1 MDINLLHISITLILL
16 FCINFYG
23 FLYSYLITTTS
34 FFEKLKIQDKNINYD
49 VLKSRVPLVL
59 FNVIVLM
66 ILTTIGLYYFKSYYI
81 SDYTS
86 FYIET
91 GKLIII
97 LLVDDVF
104 FYFLHRTMHENKFIY
119 KTIHKIHHR
128 ANTPIPIDYIYVH
141 PLEWLSGFIGPFIG
155 MLLIGGISIE
165 TFWAYLIV
173 RNVHELHIHSGLKTS
188 SFISKIIP
196 FYGPNEH
203 HDLHHAKRDGNYAST
218 FVLWDKIFK
227 TQF

>member
-1 MDINLLHISITLILL
+1 MDDTLHITITLILL
-16 FCINFYG
+16 FCINMYG
-23 FLYSYLITTTS
+23 FVYSYFITTSTI
-34 FFEKLKIQDKNINYD
+34 FAKYKIQNKDISFD
-49 VLKSRVPLVL
+49 VLKSRIPIVL
-59 FNVIVLM
+59 FNVIILM
-66 ILTTIGLYYFKSYYI
+66 ILTTIGLFYFKSYYI
-81 SDYTS
+81 TNYSS
-86 FYIET
+86 IYIEL
-91 GKLIII
+91 GKLICV
-97 LLVDDVF
+97 LLVDDIF
-104 FYFLHRTMHENKFIY
+104 FYFLHRTMHENKYIY

-155 MLLIGGISIE
+155 MLLLNGISIY
-165 TFWAYLIV
+165 TFWLYLII
-173 RNVHELHIHSGLKTS
+173 RNMHELHIHSGLKT